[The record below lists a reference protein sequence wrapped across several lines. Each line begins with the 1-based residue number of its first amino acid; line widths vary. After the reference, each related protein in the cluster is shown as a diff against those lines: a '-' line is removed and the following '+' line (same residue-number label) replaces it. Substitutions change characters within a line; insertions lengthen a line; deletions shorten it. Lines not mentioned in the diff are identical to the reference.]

1 MASPLFSFS
10 LSPVSPPISMCGWLS
25 ECDRSRFVG
34 MRALLVIPEFCVGLF
49 GGVCRSKK
57 KTFFTLPGSS
67 STSFRSTTNLF
78 SVTNG
83 IDESVSSVHAKV
95 RCSNQQC
102 EPRVRVRERADG
114 ERLSEILCSSNHLF
128 FSSHTSQLDFRTL
141 LTSLVFRRRT
151 IKGR

>member
-1 MASPLFSFS
+1 MVFLVGYVEARRRASFP
-10 LSPVSPPISMCGWLS
+10 
-25 ECDRSRFVG
+25 
-34 MRALLVIPEFCVGLF
+34 
-49 GGVCRSKK
+49 
-57 KTFFTLPGSS
+57 LPGSS

-83 IDESVSSVHAKV
+83 IDESVSSVHAKM

-128 FSSHTSQLDFRTL
+128 FQPHQPARFSHFTDVVGLSPTHYQKTMTRWIIIFLVRL
-141 LTSLVFRRRT
+141 VGMCCCYLSVYLTSLP
-151 IKGR
+151 IWLS